1 MCLIL
6 FIFSI
11 AAVSAADVNQAV
23 DDELNVYLSE
33 DNILGSA
40 DGGTFTELQDKINA
54 AEEGSTINLENNYTH
69 DENGSISINK
79 SITINGNGYTL
90 DARGA
95 YSILHIESDNVV
107 LKNITFIN
115 SDEWGTAVSVY
126 GNNTIISD
134 CNFENNRNYELG
146 MGGALFIKGSNTIIS
161 NCCFEN
167 NCLSG
172 LVDIFGGAIG
182 ICGNDT
188 LISDC
193 YFEDNYVSGEYSS
206 GGGAIFCDG
215 DLTVVNSTFI
225 SNTVSCYGSLG
236 GAIYSKGNLS
246 ISDSFF
252 TDNTLY
258 GVNVYG
264 GAIYAE
270 SVYVNNSAF
279 ESNNIHAF
287 KSWETG
293 SSARGGA
300 ISSQAA
306 YISNSNFMN
315 NSASSDD
322 EYNPSSGGAVRS
334 LGILNVEGS
343 NFENNTADKGEAL
356 WAYLVY
362 SNIDDCNFTN
372 NDYVLVKAYIVAWDL
387 NKLYGGSEQFRV
399 YLTEDDKVLANA
411 RVTINI
417 NGINYFRTTNEE
429 GIALMDINLNPGEYN
444 ATVTYEDACAISKI
458 TIVSTVDGENLTKIF
473 INATQYRATFWDS
486 EGYRLN
492 NTQVEFN
499 INGILYKRFTDDEG
513 VAKLNINLNP
523 GEYIITA
530 KNTNSGELY
539 SNVITVLPN
548 MDENHDLI
556 KYYRNDSQ
564 YVVRLLDDE
573 GNPVGAG
580 VNVTFNINGVFYNRT
595 TNATGYAKLNIN
607 LQPGTYIITAIY
619 KDLAMANT
627 ITVLPVLEAENLEMK
642 YHDGSQFNVTLLD
655 GQGKPYAGQ
664 NVTFNVNGVFYVR
677 NTDVNGVTHLNINLM
692 AGEYIITSSYNNSNI
707 ANKIT
712 ISS

>member
-1 MCLIL
+1 MTRKLLIL
-6 FIFSI
+6 FSLI
-11 AAVSAADVNQAV
+11 ALICSMATVSAADDASQTFS
-23 DDELNVYLSE
+23 DTS
-33 DNILGSA
+33 ILGSA
-40 DGGTFTELQDKINA
+40 DGGTFTELQEKINN
-54 AEEGSTINLENNYTH
+54 AEEGSTVNLENNYT
-69 DENGSISINK
+69 DDGYGCISIAK
-79 SITINGNGYTL
+79 SITVNGNGYTL
-90 DARGA
+90 DAEGSA
-95 YSILHIESDNVV
+95 ILNIESDNVV

-115 SDEWGTAVSVY
+115 GEYYGVSVH

-134 CNFENNRNYELG
+134 CYFKDNRGYSEGGALSISGSNTVISNCSFENNAVEG
-146 MGGALFIKGSNTIIS
+146 
-161 NCCFEN
+161 
-167 NCLSG
+167 G
-172 LVDIFGGAIG
+172 LVNLYGGAIG
-182 ICGNDT
+182 IHGNAT

-193 YFEDNYVSGEYSS
+193 YFKDNNVYGEYSC
-206 GGGAIFCDG
+206 GGGAVYCDG
-215 DLTVVNSTFI
+215 DLTVVNSAFI
-225 SNTVSCYGSLG
+225 SNWVSCYDSLG
-236 GAIYSKGNLS
+236 GAIYSEGNLS

-252 TDNTLY
+252 IYNTLY

-270 SVYVNNSAF
+270 SVYVNNSTF
-279 ESNNIHAF
+279 DSNIIYGF
-287 KSWETG
+287 KSWETET
-293 SSARGGA
+293 SSCGGA

-306 YISNSNFMN
+306 YISNSNFTN

-356 WAYLVY
+356 WAYLAY

-387 NKLYGGSEQFRV
+387 NKLYGGSEQLRI

-458 TIVSTVDGENLTKIF
+458 TIVSTVDGENITKIF
-473 INATQYRATFWDS
+473 RNATQYCATFWDS

-499 INGILYKRFTDDEG
+499 INGILYKRFTDKEG

-573 GNPVGAG
+573 GNPVVAG

-677 NTDVNGVTHLNINLM
+677 NTDVNGVAHLNINLM